1 MRGSTNEAPRHA
13 QRRDPGV
20 EPSLEQQGSGSPSA
34 GPTRGS
40 TRERILDVALELFTE
55 RGYEKT
61 SLRGIA
67 DTLGVTK
74 AALYYHFE
82 RKEDILL
89 ALHLRL
95 HALGRDTLARLSEQD
110 GRGVS
115 IEAWAQVLD
124 RFLDEV
130 LANRKLFLLH
140 LRNRNAFEQLEQ
152 SDQHLAEHEDLQ
164 HVLQRF
170 LAERSIP
177 TESRVR
183 MACAIGAVMVP
194 LMGATEAFDDV
205 APEDLAAMVRRSVSD
220 LMAGASPTAPPGGAP
235 PRAGDADPS
244 HG

>member
-1 MRGSTNEAPRHA
+1 M
-13 QRRDPGV
+13 
-20 EPSLEQQGSGSPSA
+20 
-34 GPTRGS
+34 
-40 TRERILDVALELFTE
+40 DVALELFTE

-61 SLRGIA
+61 SLREIA
-67 DTLGVTK
+67 EALGVTK

-95 HALGRDTLARLSEQD
+95 HTLGRDTLAHLNERG
-110 GRGVS
+110 GREAS
-115 IEAWAQVLD
+115 IEVWAQVLD

-170 LAERSIP
+170 LANRTIP

-183 MACAIGAVMVP
+183 MACAMGAVMVP
-194 LMGATEAFDDV
+194 LMGAAEAFDDV
-205 APEDLAAMVRRSVSD
+205 APEDLAAMVRHAVRD
-220 LMAGASPTAPPGGAP
+220 LMAGAIPTAPPADDL
-235 PRAGDADPS
+235 PRTRGADPS